1 MRSSIPHSAPNFYFL
16 FHHLEKTNILPSYK
30 FLMSHIPPLVLSFV
44 VLSLWHLVA
53 QPGPQ
58 SHSHWGEGGANYSL
72 AKPELSIT
80 AVSWTIPSVSVWIL
94 WIQLALSYNRDVS
107 FLINFDKVMINEDV
121 NQRRENSINW
131 SENGKKE
138 RKWNG
143 NWRRNREIPN
153 VC

>member
-16 FHHLEKTNILPSYK
+16 FHHPGKTNILPSYK

-44 VLSLWHLVA
+44 VLSRWLLVA
-53 QPGPQ
+53 QPRPQ
-58 SHSHWGEGGANYSL
+58 SHSHWGEGGKLFLGKARTLELYNSCQLDYAISQRLNSL
-72 AKPELSIT
+72 NSA
-80 AVSWTIPSVSVWIL
+80 
-94 WIQLALSYNRDVS
+94 ALSYNRDVS
-107 FLINFDKVMINEDV
+107 FLINFDVVMINEDV

-143 NWRRNREIPN
+143 N
-153 VC
+153 